1 MTHYSP
7 FANGRIVC
15 SPVYPPPHADDAEPS
30 ASAHI
35 GDVDCPRCLTARVSI
50 TCTMYEGPGP
60 SSVVLKP
67 TWRELH
73 AFIRRIANEP

>member
-15 SPVYPPPHADDAEPS
+15 SPVFPIPGELSPCAAT
-30 ASAHI
+30 AHLE
-35 GDVDCPRCLTARVSI
+35 DVDCERCLTATISI
-50 TCTMYEGPGP
+50 RCEIPDHHPIPTQRE
-60 SSVVLKP
+60 LRP

-73 AFIRRIANEP
+73 SLIRRIANEL